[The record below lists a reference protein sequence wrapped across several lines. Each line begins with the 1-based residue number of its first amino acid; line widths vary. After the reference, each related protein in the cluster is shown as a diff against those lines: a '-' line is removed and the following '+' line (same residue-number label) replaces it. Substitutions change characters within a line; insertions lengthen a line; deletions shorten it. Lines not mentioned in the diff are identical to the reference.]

1 MTISLNQ
8 GMRSA
13 EQEILAKLNKVPSL
27 IYEELNTGWEVGTT
41 KDLPAMD
48 DYCLFAVWIQGDN
61 IPIVVFSYRNSVHFK
76 GGSALI
82 TTAPQGYIYG
92 IHGIR
97 NGTEI
102 TINFSGYQNVSTHA
116 VTQKNIVR
124 IWGII

>member
-27 IYEELNTGWEVGTT
+27 IYEELNTGWEPGTT

-48 DYCLFAVWIQGDN
+48 DYCLFAVWVKNEN

-76 GGSALI
+76 GGSAMI
-82 TTAPQGYIYG
+82 TPTPEGYIYSVYG
-92 IHGIR
+92 TR
-97 NGTEI
+97 DGTEI
-102 TINFSGYQNVSTHA
+102 TINYSGYQNVRTHA
-116 VTQKNIVR
+116 ITQKNIVR

>member
-13 EQEILAKLNKVPSL
+13 EIEIINKLNKVPTL
-27 IYEELNTGWEVGTT
+27 IYEELTTGWVIGTS
-41 KDLPAMD
+41 KNLPAMA

-61 IPIVVFSYRNSVHFK
+61 IPIVLFSYKNSVHFK
-76 GGSALI
+76 GGSAMI
-82 TTAPQGYIYG
+82 TKTPEGYIYG
-92 IHGIR
+92 VNGIR

-102 TINFSGYQNVSTHA
+102 TINYSGYQSVRTHA
-116 VTQKNIVR
+116 ITQKNIVR